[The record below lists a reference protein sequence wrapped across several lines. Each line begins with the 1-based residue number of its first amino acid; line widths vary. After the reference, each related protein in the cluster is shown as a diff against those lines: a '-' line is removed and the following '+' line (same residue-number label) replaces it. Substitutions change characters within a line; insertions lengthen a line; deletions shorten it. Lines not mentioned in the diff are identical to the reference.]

1 MFFRGS
7 YTKLKSRTYK
17 LMAEMLD
24 LKQPLSKFIGEHKKQ
39 NHQRTPNTIEV
50 TRGICRCFEN
60 MGYAPLVEFR
70 LPNKRRVDIIGL
82 GPSGDFII
90 VEVKV
95 SVADYKGDQK
105 WPDYLAYC
113 DRFYF
118 GVPPDFPN
126 EILTPNFGLI
136 TADKFG
142 GVICREAPTNQM
154 TTKRRKYQQIKFAL
168 TAAHRLQRL
177 IDPEI

>member
-1 MFFRGS
+1 
-7 YTKLKSRTYK
+7 
-17 LMAEMLD
+17 MAEMLN
-24 LKQPLSKFIGEHKKQ
+24 LEQPLSKLIGEDKKQ
-39 NHQRTPNTIEV
+39 NLLRTPKTIEV

-70 LPNKRRVDIIGL
+70 LPNKRRVDVIGL

-113 DRFYF
+113 DQFWSS
-118 GVPPDFPN
+118 P
-126 EILTPNFGLI
+126 
-136 TADKFG
+136 
-142 GVICREAPTNQM
+142 
-154 TTKRRKYQQIKFAL
+154 
-168 TAAHRLQRL
+168 
-177 IDPEI
+177 

>member
-1 MFFRGS
+1 
-7 YTKLKSRTYK
+7 
-17 LMAEMLD
+17 MAEMLN
-24 LKQPLSKFIGEHKKQ
+24 LEQPLSKFIGEHKKQ
-39 NHQRTPNTIEV
+39 NYLRTPKTIEV
-50 TRGICRCFEN
+50 TRGICRFFEN
-60 MGYAPLVEFR
+60 MGYAPLKEFR
-70 LPNKRRVDIIGL
+70 LPNKRRVDVIGL

-113 DRFYF
+113 DQFYF

-154 TTKRRKYQQIKFAL
+154 TSKRRKYQQIKFAL
-168 TAAHRLQRL
+168 TATHRLQRL